1 MIIAPATRHFIRN
14 LRHPYVPEAI
24 TAVALTAQPW
34 TTKNSPACASEP
46 SILHRLG
53 TIHTALRGR
62 RPFILILPAME
73 MLQSTLAARMA
84 TSILHQA
91 TWHDTIWITPDLLHD
106 HAGERASIV
115 AITDRV
121 LMLRRL
127 KAPVVHTMVD
137 DSEQALR
144 PPPGAWIKSIALPRT
159 YTTRHKAR
167 FLRQPLRRLS
177 TYQCPQ
183 ARPADALLV
192 VSLLPWM
199 SPQQLP

>member
-1 MIIAPATRHFIRN
+1 MSIAPATRHFTRS

-53 TIHTALRGR
+53 TIRTALRGL
-62 RPFILILPAME
+62 RPFTPISPAMG
-73 MLQSTLAARMA
+73 MPQSTLAARMA
-84 TSILHQA
+84 TNILLQA
-91 TWHDTIWITPDLLHD
+91 IWQDTIWITPDHLHD
-106 HAGERASIV
+106 HAGERALIV

-121 LMLRRL
+121 LMLRQL
-127 KAPVVHTMVD
+127 KALVVHMMVV
-137 DSEQALR
+137 DSEQVLR
-144 PPPGAWIKSIALPRT
+144 PPPGAWIRSIALLRT
-159 YTTRHKAR
+159 YTTQPKAQS
-167 FLRQPLRRLS
+167 LRQPLRRQFI
-177 TYQCPQ
+177 YQYLQ